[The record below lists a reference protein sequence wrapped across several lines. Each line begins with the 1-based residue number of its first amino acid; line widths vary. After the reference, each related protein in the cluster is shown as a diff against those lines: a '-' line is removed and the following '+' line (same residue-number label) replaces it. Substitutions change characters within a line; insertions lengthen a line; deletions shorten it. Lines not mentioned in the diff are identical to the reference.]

1 MFLTGVLQALVFA
14 IQSVFFNNFVR
25 IANLNYDLNGILF
38 ACVCGVAASFVLLV
52 YAGPGKL
59 GASAMKNWATWT
71 YGFCGLAQ
79 FSLDIYL
86 VQYVSATEL
95 SLFSRINIIV
105 AMALALLF
113 LNRKPSKNDMV
124 AVFSIILGAGVLF
137 YIQDQAYLK
146 TVAGLVLLIA
156 IFRAGEF
163 MSTEVHQQSV
173 QANESGNMK
182 DRARVVGFASFVS
195 SIMFLVFCFV
205 ASSLKVMYDFDNELV
220 NSLPDVKD
228 YAHMPTI
235 ILAILYGVFITA
247 FVRFCIWS
255 ATNKIKTENVLAILV
270 LVPILTYFSEIAVSA
285 MFNIEMNSHVFEG
298 EKGSLVLLALILMT
312 IGSLFS
318 VVPRVIKNVNRQEG
332 QSWIEA
338 FKESVK
344 QQNNNYEIQEGS
356 FNSSDYNILQQTLAF
371 YDNDYS
377 QVAELYDI
385 TEDSIKVILAGRG
398 NNCFIDDVSKYVH
411 ETYQKE
417 VVVKD
422 KLTKAKNRISLTLDV
437 ADLIKQDQQF
447 SLALLDLNDF
457 KPVNDNYGHEYG
469 DEALKQTV
477 NRLKDLY
484 QDAVY
489 RLGGDEFVL
498 VSVNEF
504 NEEAVSRIKQ
514 EIKKPISFKDCTF
527 AIGTSI
533 GISKYKEG
541 GITETELLED
551 ADMKLY
557 KDKENK

>member
-25 IANLNYDLNGILF
+25 IASLNYDLNGILF
-38 ACVCGVAASFVLLV
+38 ACICGVAASFVLLA

-59 GASAMKNWATWT
+59 GVSSMKNWATWT

-105 AMALALLF
+105 AMFLALVF
-113 LNRKPSKNDMV
+113 MNRKPSKNDMV
-124 AVFSIILGAGVLF
+124 AIFSIILGAGILL

-146 TVAGLVLLIA
+146 IVAGLVLLIA

-173 QANESGNMK
+173 QANDSGNMK

-195 SIMFLVFCFV
+195 SIMFLTFCFV
-205 ASSLKVMYDFDNELV
+205 VSSLKAIYEVDNELV

-255 ATNKIKTENVLAILV
+255 ATNKIKTENVLAILI
-270 LVPILTYFSEIAVSA
+270 LVPILTYLSEIAVSVL
-285 MFNIEMNSHVFEG
+285 FNIEMNSHVFEG
-298 EKGSLVLLALILMT
+298 EKGNLVLLALILMT

-318 VVPRVIKNVNRQEG
+318 VVPRVIQNVNRQEG

-344 QQNNNYEIQEGS
+344 QQNNNYEIQHDAFS
-356 FNSSDYNILQQTLAF
+356 SSDYNVLQQTLAF
-371 YDNDYS
+371 YDHDYR
-377 QVAELYDI
+377 QVADLYNI
-385 TEDSIKVILAGRG
+385 TEDSIKVILAGKG
-398 NNCFIDDVSKYVH
+398 NSCFIDEVSKSVH
-411 ETYQKE
+411 DIYQKQ
-417 VVVKD
+417 VVVRD
-422 KLTKAKNRISLTLDV
+422 KLTKAKNRISLTVDV
-437 ADLIKQDQQF
+437 ADLIKQDNQF

-477 NRLKDLY
+477 SRLKELY
-484 QDAVY
+484 KEAVY

-498 VSVNEF
+498 VSENELD
-504 NEEAVSRIKQ
+504 AKAISRIKQ
-514 EIKKPISFKDCTF
+514 EIMKPISFKDHTF
-527 AIGTSI
+527 EIGTSI
-533 GISKYKEG
+533 GISKYKED
-541 GITETELLED
+541 GITETELLEI
-551 ADMKLY
+551 ADNKLY